1 MPRMIDVKP
10 KAGLMINVKPK
21 VTDMIDIKPKVG
33 VIHEVQ
39 NRGYSVTLA
48 RGQYIGLPFLLTYR
62 DAGTVTQWS
71 EVG

>member
-10 KAGLMINVKPK
+10 KVGLMINVKPK
-21 VTDMIDIKPKVG
+21 AGDMVDIKPKAG
-33 VIHEVQ
+33 VLAE
-39 NRGYSVTLA
+39 NYTRSYSVTLA